1 MSPRQIKTAPLRL
14 ALHALALLF
23 AFVFL
28 FPFLFMLSASFKSNE
43 AIFSDLQSLRALIPA
58 GTLTMRNYSEVFGMG
73 NINRFFLNSVIVT
86 VTTVG
91 IGLLINSLA
100 AFALSRL
107 EWQGRR
113 LALALLVILLVIP
126 FDAIAVPLLL
136 IVAWLP
142 GIEITELGVSLSRS
156 WLDTLYVQIIPFI
169 ANTFSIYLF
178 YQFFRGIPKDF
189 DEAAYVD
196 GATPFQVY
204 RYVIVPSSLPVFA
217 TVGILQGLAAW
228 NQYLWPAITVPG
240 EDSRPLM
247 IGMQQFFGRTT
258 EWGQVMAYATI
269 ISVPVLVAFVV
280 FQRWF
285 VRSAAGSGIKG

>member
-1 MSPRQIKTAPLRL
+1 MSPRQLQNAPIRL
-14 ALHALALLF
+14 ALHALALLL
-23 AFVFL
+23 AFVFV

-43 AIFSDLQSLRALIPA
+43 AIFSDLQSLRALLPI
-58 GTLTMRNYSEVFGMG
+58 GTLTMQNYAEVFGIG
-73 NINRFFLNSVIVT
+73 NVGRYLVNSIIIT
-86 VTTVG
+86 VATVG
-91 IGLLINSLA
+91 IGLFVNSLA

-107 EWQGRR
+107 EWRGRR
-113 LALALLVILLVIP
+113 TALTVLVILLIIP

-136 IVAWLP
+136 VVASLP
-142 GIEITELGVSLSRS
+142 GIEVSELGISLSRS

-204 RYVIVPSSLPVFA
+204 RHVIVPSSMPVFA
-217 TVGILQGLAAW
+217 TVSILQGLAAW
-228 NQYLWPAITVPG
+228 NQYLWPVITVPG
-240 EDSRPLM
+240 EAARPLM

-258 EWGQVMAYATI
+258 EWGQVMAYATVV
-269 ISVPVLVAFVV
+269 SVPVLVAFVV

-285 VRSAAGSGIKG
+285 VRSVAGSGIKG